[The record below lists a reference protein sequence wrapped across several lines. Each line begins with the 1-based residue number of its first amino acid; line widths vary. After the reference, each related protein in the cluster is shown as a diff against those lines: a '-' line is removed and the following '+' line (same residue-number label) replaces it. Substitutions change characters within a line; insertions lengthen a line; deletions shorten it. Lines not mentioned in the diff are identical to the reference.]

1 MAKLPWTPWHKVVAL
16 RDDLKTGELSLAMFA
31 ADLYEVLMQRGKQP
45 VYEDPQSF
53 FSLTFPTHN
62 LRNLVR
68 DVSQRLAN
76 KNDKAVR
83 QLELTYGGG
92 KTHTLITLFQL
103 HNDPEHLPDLPAVG
117 EFVQAIGH
125 APPKARVAGLCFD
138 KLDVEKGME
147 VRGPLGKTRRLKHPW
162 SVLAYQLAGD
172 AGLKLL
178 HAEGKADE
186 RETAP
191 AESTLEELLEIPANE
206 GLGVLI
212 LMDEVLMYA
221 KEKVLQDRGWRDRL
235 RNFFQYLTQAA
246 TKVKGCCVVASL
258 LATDPNKTGDQ
269 LGRELLSDFYDIFR
283 REKEE
288 GVEPVVK
295 EDVAE
300 VLRRRFF
307 KPESIKDHHVFRQHV
322 IAALK
327 GIQALDEQTARAGSS
342 AEDRYLRSFPFHPD
356 LTEVLYGKWTS
367 MHGFQRTR
375 GVLRT
380 FALALREAEKWDV
393 SPLVGPAALLGPPD
407 QQDLAEAMR
416 ELVTVADTEEHEGRR
431 QAWTPILCGE
441 LDLARE
447 IQKESVG
454 LKCRE
459 IEQAVAATFLHS
471 QPIGQSAKTRDLTVL
486 IGATRPDKIELE
498 KGLLRW
504 AQASHWLDD
513 LYSAIEG
520 DHLPSTWRLG
530 SRPNLNQM
538 HAVAAKNIGDDLVKA
553 RLIDEVRNVKKLT
566 VGASAAGVHVH
577 VLPVKPG
584 DVKDDGTFRYAVLG
598 PSAACD
604 SGKPSAEARRYL
616 DEDAGPDDPRVFRN
630 AVLLI
635 CPSRDGLEVAEAR
648 IRDYLAWQ
656 AVHDDLA
663 KQQKEGGS
671 LDAARMSTL
680 AMNIDKAK
688 GRVPEA
694 IRQAYSTVATI
705 SEKND
710 VQAFKI
716 TISDDPHFTTIKA
729 DKRARIQDTAITAE
743 ALLPGGPY
751 DLWKEG
757 DTSRRVKDLAGAFA
771 QLPHLPKMLK
781 ADAIL
786 DTLVAGCEQGTFV
799 LRLTRPDK
807 TFRTWWRCRPDET
820 SLADPALELVLPEA
834 AELAEIPAS
843 LLSPGKLPELWS
855 ADEIS
860 VQTAL
865 DYFGGSNVVQVDRGG
880 YHEPVPVPKT
890 SHKIAEQAIAA
901 AVESGAVWLRSGPA
915 SVLGEP
921 IPAGVLSSAATL
933 STPPTPIGAAE
944 IMPAN
949 LDSAWHGEETN
960 ALAVATGL
968 SQKAGKT
975 LPWKT
980 VRDAITS
987 SLQARFTELVD
998 GSAAW
1003 PCDFHAAKSV
1013 RIKVAA
1019 SKPDGGEGELGGS
1032 GVFGGSG
1039 ASRKMLA
1046 ATAALEPSEIQDLAD
1061 AMPKLLDIKAK
1072 CKVPLAF
1079 TVRIELGDGQKEP
1092 DAAVVE
1098 QVNQVLKEVRGDFLV
1113 ESK

>member
-103 HNDPEHLPDLPAVG
+103 HNDPDKLPDLPAVA
-117 EFVQAIGH
+117 EFVQAIGQQ
-125 APPKARVAGLCFD
+125 PPKARIAGLCFD

-147 VRGPLGKTRRLKHPW
+147 VRSPQGKSKRLKHPW
-162 SVLAYQLAGD
+162 SVLAFQLAGD
-172 AGLKLL
+172 AGLKVL
-178 HAEGKADE
+178 HAEGKVEE

-191 AESTLEELLEIPANE
+191 AESTLEELLEIPAKE

-235 RNFFQYLTQAA
+235 ANFFQYLTQAA
-246 TKVKGCCVVASL
+246 TKVKGCCIVASL

-307 KPESIKDHHVFRQHV
+307 KPESIKDHHIFRQHV

-327 GIQALDEQTARAGSS
+327 GIQAVDEQTARAGSS

-380 FALALREAEKWDV
+380 FGLALREAEKWDV
-393 SPLVGPAALLGPPD
+393 SPLVGPAALLGAPD
-407 QQDLAEAMR
+407 QEDVAEAMR
-416 ELVTVADTEEHEGRR
+416 ELVTVADTEEHEGRK
-431 QAWTPILCGE
+431 QAWTPILRGE

-471 QPIGQSAKTRDLTVL
+471 QPIGQSAKTRDLNVL
-486 IGATRPDKIELE
+486 VGATRPDKIEFE

-504 AQASHWLDD
+504 AQSSQWLDD
-513 LYSAIEG
+513 LYSAVEG

-538 HAVAAKNIGDDLVKA
+538 HAVAARNIGDGLVKA
-553 RLIDEVRNVKKLT
+553 RLIDEVRSVKKLT
-566 VGASAAGVHVH
+566 AGASATGVQVH
-577 VLPVKPG
+577 VLPVKPS

-604 SGKPSAEARRYL
+604 SGKPSAEAKRYL
-616 DEDAGPDDPRVFRN
+616 DENTGPDNPRVYRN
-630 AVLLI
+630 AVLLL
-635 CPSRDGLEVAEAR
+635 CASRDGLEIAEAR

-656 AVHDDLA
+656 VVQDDLTR
-663 KQQKEGGS
+663 QQKDGGS

-688 GRVPEA
+688 GRIPEA
-694 IRQAYSTVATI
+694 IRQAYSTVVSV
-705 SEKND
+705 SEKNE

-716 TISDDPHFTTIKA
+716 TVTDDPHFTTIKA
-729 DKRARIQDTAITAE
+729 DKRSRIQDTAITAE

-820 SLADPALELVLPEA
+820 SLADAALELVLPES
-834 AELAEIPAS
+834 AELAEIAPS
-843 LLSPGKLPELWS
+843 LVAPGKLPRLWTG
-855 ADEIS
+855 DEIT
-860 VQTAL
+860 VQTVL
-865 DYFGGSNVVQVDRGG
+865 DYFSGSNVVQVDRGG
-880 YHEPVPVPKT
+880 YQEPMTIPKATQPVVER
-890 SHKIAEQAIAA
+890 ALAA
-901 AVESGAVWLRSGPA
+901 AVESASVWLLSEPA
-915 SVLGEP
+915 SLLGEP
-921 IPAGVLSSAATL
+921 VPAGVLTSTATL
-933 STPPTPIGAAE
+933 SAPPTTIV
-944 IMPAN
+944 PADILPEN
-949 LDSAWHGEETN
+949 LPSAWQGEETN
-960 ALAVATGL
+960 ALAIATAL
-968 SQKAGKT
+968 SHKAGKT

-980 VRDAITS
+980 VRDAIGS
-987 SLQARFTELVD
+987 SLQARFNELAD
-998 GSAAW
+998 NSAAW
-1003 PCDFHAAKSV
+1003 PCELHAAKSV
-1013 RIKVAA
+1013 RIRA
-1019 SKPDGGEGELGGS
+1019 SSRKHAGGGEDFADGEPPSKKL
-1032 GVFGGSG
+1032 V
-1039 ASRKMLA
+1039 
-1046 ATAALEPSEIQDLAD
+1046 ATASLEPSEIQDLAD

-1072 CKVPLAF
+1072 SNVPLSF
-1079 TVRIELGDGQKEP
+1079 TIRVEVGDGQDP
-1092 DAAVVE
+1092 PPSGIAE
-1098 QVNQVLKEVRGDFLV
+1098 QVNDVLKGVKNGFELRL
-1113 ESK
+1113 